1 MRSFYFYIFVKI
13 IRVRNLFLQYKPF
26 FVFLIK
32 FFALYLVL
40 TVGYRLYL
48 NQFDSVKFEVD
59 GFTQTVANQSKQVLL
74 FFGKEAKTEPNA
86 FEPCVNLI
94 YQGKFIARIVEGC
107 NALSVMILFA
117 AFVFAF
123 SGKWLKT
130 ILYILIGCI
139 IIHVLNVLRIA
150 LLAMAL
156 YSYPEYEH
164 ALHGVVFPLFIY
176 AVVFILWVLWVQ
188 KFSGY
193 VAATP
198 KK

>member
-1 MRSFYFYIFVKI
+1 M
-13 IRVRNLFLQYKPF
+13 QYKPF
-26 FVFLIK
+26 FIFLIK
-32 FFALYLVL
+32 FFVLYVVL
-40 TVGYRLYL
+40 TVGYKLYL
-48 NQFDSVKFEVD
+48 NRFDATKFEVD
-59 GFTQTVANQSKQVLL
+59 GFTQTVAEQSKAVLVFL
-74 FFGKEAKTEPNA
+74 RKEAKTEPNA

-94 YQGKFIARIVEGC
+94 YKGKFVARIIEGC

-123 SGKWLKT
+123 SGKWFKT
-130 ILYILIGCI
+130 ILYIIMGSVL
-139 IIHVLNVLRIA
+139 IHVLNVLRIA
-150 LLAMAL
+150 FLAMAL

-164 ALHGVVFPLFIY
+164 VLHGVIFPLFIY

-193 VAATP
+193 AADAP